1 MPSPMQDRANPRER
15 TDLSGFQSPEGAF
28 LGLNPQTTAHL
39 VAAAADISF
48 VLGATGMIE
57 DVAFGSSELAPAL
70 AGMRAWVGRDWAET
84 TAPDSH
90 QKARELLAEA
100 GSGVTRARHVN
111 QQAPNGP
118 AVALMCTAAPAAA
131 GRTVVFG
138 RDLRPLSGLQQQ
150 LMEALQAVERD
161 YGRLRQMETRY
172 RVLFQMS
179 AEPVLLAD
187 AATLRITE
195 TNLAADRG
203 MALLPG
209 NAANRTL
216 ADLFDPSAA
225 ARLQALLGQARA
237 AGRAEDVP
245 LRLAGSVRDVLV
257 SASLLRYDERS
268 FFMLRIATGEA
279 PAIRLPV
286 GQSRLAAFLQVSP
299 DGLVITSSDGRMLAA
314 NPAFLSLA
322 ELSSPNQAEGEP
334 LSRFLGRQEVELEV
348 LIANLRM
355 RGPVRLLQTMLRG
368 ALGSESRVE
377 VSAAEVPGQ
386 GQPAYGF
393 AIRDIGP
400 RIGGSA
406 KNSGGMP
413 PPAANLSELV
423 GRVPLRELVRD
434 ATDVIEKLAIEAALE
449 LSSDNRALA
458 AEMLGLSRQ
467 SLYVKLRRFNIGG
480 ADHSEEEA

>member
-1 MPSPMQDRANPRER
+1 M
-15 TDLSGFQSPEGAF
+15 SGFQTPIGAS
-28 LGLNPQTTAHL
+28 LELDPQTTAQL
-39 VAAAADISF
+39 LAAASDIVF

-70 AGMRAWVGRDWAET
+70 AGMRGWVGRDWSET
-84 TAPDSH
+84 LTADSH
-90 QKARELLAEA
+90 DKARALLADA
-100 GSGVTRARHVN
+100 GRGAGRGRHVN

-118 AVALMCTAAPAAA
+118 QVPLLCTAARA
-131 GRTVVFG
+131 GARTFVFG
-138 RDLRPLSGLQQQ
+138 RDLRPVSTLQQQ

-161 YGRLRQMETRY
+161 YGRLRQMKTRY

-179 AEPVLLAD
+179 AEPVLIAD
-187 AATLRITE
+187 AATLRIGE
-195 TNLAADRG
+195 TNLAADRAL
-203 MALLPG
+203 ALLPG
-209 NAANRTL
+209 AGSNRTL
-216 ADLFDPSAA
+216 TDLFDGSAEP
-225 ARLQALLGQARA
+225 RLQALLSQARA

-245 LRLAGSVRDVLV
+245 LRLAGGVRDVLV
-257 SASLLRYDERS
+257 SASLLRYDDRS
-268 FFMLRIATGEA
+268 FFMLRLATGQSA
-279 PAIRLPV
+279 DIRLPE

-299 DGLVITSSDGRMLAA
+299 DGLVVTSGDGRMLAA
-314 NPAFLSLA
+314 NPAFLGLA
-322 ELSSPNQAEGEP
+322 ELTAPAQAEGEQ
-334 LSRFLGRQEVELEV
+334 LGRFLGRQEVELEV

-377 VSAAEVPGQ
+377 VSAAELPAQ
-386 GQPAYGF
+386 NGQPAYGF
-393 AIRDIGP
+393 AIRDVGP
-400 RIGGSA
+400 RVIHA
-406 KNSGGMP
+406 NNSGTI
-413 PPAANLSELV
+413 PAPVANLNELV

-480 ADHSEEEA
+480 ADTTEEAG

>member
-1 MPSPMQDRANPRER
+1 
-15 TDLSGFQSPEGAF
+15 
-28 LGLNPQTTAHL
+28 
-39 VAAAADISF
+39 
-48 VLGATGMIE
+48 MIE

-70 AGMRAWVGRDWAET
+70 AGMRGWVGRDWAET
-84 TAPDSH
+84 LATDSH
-90 QKARELLAEA
+90 PKARELLAEGKA
-100 GSGVTRARHVN
+100 GQSRARHVN
-111 QQAPNGP
+111 QLAPNGP
-118 AVALMCTAAPAAA
+118 QVPLLCTAAPAAA
-131 GRTVVFG
+131 GHIVVFG
-138 RDLRPLSGLQQQ
+138 RDLRPVSGLQQQ

-179 AEPVLLAD
+179 AEPVLLAE

-195 TNLAADRG
+195 TNLAADR
-203 MALLPG
+203 ALAVLTG
-209 NAANRTL
+209 TSANRTL
-216 ADLFDPSAA
+216 ADLFAPSAEP
-225 ARLQALLGQARA
+225 RLQALLSQARA

-245 LRLAGSVRDVLV
+245 LRLAGGVREVLV
-257 SASLLRYDERS
+257 SASLLRYEEKS
-268 FFMLRIATGEA
+268 FFMLRLASGEA
-279 PAIRLPV
+279 PEIRLPE

-299 DGLVITSSDGRMLAA
+299 DGLVVTGGDGRVLAA

-322 ELSSPNQAEGEP
+322 ELGSPAQAEGAS
-334 LSRFLGRQEVELEV
+334 LGRFLGRQEVELEV

-368 ALGSESRVE
+368 ALGSESQVE
-377 VSAAEVPGQ
+377 VSAAELPGQ
-386 GQPAYGF
+386 SGGQTAYGF
-393 AIRDIGP
+393 AIRDVGP
-400 RIGGSA
+400 RIGG
-406 KNSGGMP
+406 NSVTVP
-413 PPAANLSELV
+413 PPAANLNELV

-480 ADHSEEEA
+480 ADTGESEG

>member
-1 MPSPMQDRANPRER
+1 
-15 TDLSGFQSPEGAF
+15 
-28 LGLNPQTTAHL
+28 
-39 VAAAADISF
+39 
-48 VLGATGMIE
+48 MIT

-70 AGMRAWVGRDWAET
+70 AGMRGWVGRDWAET

-90 QKARELLAEA
+90 GKARELLAEA
-100 GSGVTRARHVN
+100 GTGAARPRHIN

-118 AVALMCTAAPAAA
+118 PVALMCTAAPAAS
-131 GRTVVFG
+131 GHRVVFG

-195 TNLAADRG
+195 TNLAADRVL
-203 MALLPG
+203 ATLPG
-209 NAANRTL
+209 ASATRTL
-216 ADLFDPSAA
+216 GDLFDPTAGS
-225 ARLQALLGQARA
+225 RLQALLGQARA

-245 LRLAGSVRDVLV
+245 LRMAGSVRDVLV
-257 SASLLRYDERS
+257 SASLLRYDDRS
-268 FFMLRIATGEA
+268 FFMLRLATGQA
-279 PAIRLPV
+279 PDVRLPE

-299 DGLVITSSDGRMLAA
+299 DGLVVTGGDGRMLAA

-322 ELSSPNQAEGEP
+322 ELTSPAQAEGE
-334 LSRFLGRQEVELEV
+334 LLGRFLGRQEVELEV
-348 LIANLRM
+348 LLANLRM

-377 VSAAEVPGQ
+377 VSASEMPGH

-400 RIGGSA
+400 RVGHANAGGT
-406 KNSGGMP
+406 MP
-413 PPAANLSELV
+413 APAANFNELV

-480 ADHSEEEA
+480 ADHTSEEDT